1 MAGVTFKQLKEKG
14 IAEAK
19 KLLWIFAYLWV
30 LFGLFALHKS
40 IVLSEPSF
48 FHQCFA
54 VINALIMAKII
65 FIAEEFHVAEELT
78 DRPLI
83 YPIAYRSAVFALIL
97 IIFHLFEGVLAGLW
111 KGKSALDSI
120 GSNGMLELLVLAVIM
135 FVVLMP
141 FFALREVARDIGG
154 DKLFE
159 QFFLR
164 RSGRLRSERGAEASQ
179 QKQA

>member
-1 MAGVTFKQLKEKG
+1 MTGDTFNRLKEKG
-14 IAEAK
+14 VAEAR

-40 IVLSEPSF
+40 IVLGEPSF
-48 FHQCFA
+48 YHQGFA
-54 VINALIMAKII
+54 IINALIMAKII
-65 FIAEEFHVAEELT
+65 FFAEEFHVADELK

-83 YPIAYRSAVFALIL
+83 YPIAYRSAVFSVIL
-97 IIFHLFEGVLAGLW
+97 LVFHLLEGVLAALW
-111 KGKSALDSI
+111 KGKPASESI
-120 GSNGMLELLVLAVIM
+120 GANSLVELLVLAVIM

-164 RSGRLRSERGAEASQ
+164 RTHAALRQ
-179 QKQA
+179 P